1 MKQSGKEDT
10 PLWVCK
16 SLRALHGQGAWKLSR
31 LNSTMINQYLLQ
43 ILGYHVNFTRL
54 CIMTEFS
61 QPIRV
66 FIVTLIYNIIPYHF
80 VNVRKAM
87 IAVYLQYNGMNFHK
101 NQQLL
106 CKNSFYNYGILH
118 STKLRQLRT
127 DFYIWSTSGGKQI
140 LCFTHFCARFFL
152 VIF

>member
-1 MKQSGKEDT
+1 MFYYTFFETVWQGRHFSVSLQNFESTSRTRSLETKQT
-10 PLWVCK
+10 
-16 SLRALHGQGAWKLSR
+16 

-87 IAVYLQYNGMNFHK
+87 IAVYLQYNGMNVHK

-127 DFYIWSTSGGKQI
+127 DFYI
-140 LCFTHFCARFFL
+140 
-152 VIF
+152 

>member
-1 MKQSGKEDT
+1 
-10 PLWVCK
+10 
-16 SLRALHGQGAWKLSR
+16 
-31 LNSTMINQYLLQ
+31 
-43 ILGYHVNFTRL
+43 
-54 CIMTEFS
+54 MTEFS

-87 IAVYLQYNGMNFHK
+87 IVVYLQYNGMNVHK

-127 DFYIWSTSGGKQI
+127 DFYI
-140 LCFTHFCARFFL
+140 
-152 VIF
+152 